1 MVNALSNIDF
11 RFYFWL
17 FLQRL
22 PLFLTVVVL
31 AAGLGIA
38 LTLLW
43 PPSYQATAKIL
54 VESPQIPADLAK
66 STVPTSAAEQFQ
78 IIQEDVLS
86 RESLLALADKFG
98 IYDDAR
104 DMSRTDMFDDMRRRV
119 GIVPTPVETA
129 SGGAVATVFHISFRA
144 DRPAVA
150 ADLVNDLVTM
160 ILNKDVQLRTARAT
174 DTVTFF
180 TKESQRLDGE
190 LRALDSRILAFKN
203 EHINAMPDSIDFRRN
218 QQTAQQQRL
227 LALAQEEATLRRQQ
241 ADLQSRPLEITATPA
256 TPEEQSLLAL
266 RQALAQ
272 QQVSFSED
280 SPTIRALRDRI
291 AALQQTIA
299 DPADGT
305 GAPLSSRDIQLADIR
320 DRLTAIGEERSAI
333 NQAIADLSIS
343 IAATPGNE
351 TVLNSLLRD
360 HQNLQAQYDA
370 AIARL
375 ADASTGQQIELLLKG
390 ERLSLIETAV
400 PPQVRQGP
408 GQKTLILASLGA
420 ALLAGLA
427 TILVPELLNRRVR
440 RPDELVSQ
448 LQIVPYITVPYI
460 DRRFR
465 PMRLAMGLAV
475 GLGMVIAVPL
485 LLLVSRSDVAPRS
498 EMSSLAL
505 AALGAPVAG
514 FEEPRP

>member
-1 MVNALSNIDF
+1 MANALSNIDF
-11 RFYFWL
+11 RFYLWL
-17 FLQRL
+17 FLRRL

-31 AAGLGIA
+31 VAGLGIA

-86 RESLLALADKFG
+86 RESLLALAERFG
-98 IYDDAR
+98 IYDDATT
-104 DMSRTDMFDDMRRRV
+104 MSSTDRFEDMRRRV
-119 GIVPTPVETA
+119 EIVPTPVQTA
-129 SGGAVATVFHISFRA
+129 SGGAVATVFHISFKA
-144 DRPAVA
+144 ERPAVA
-150 ADLVNDLVTM
+150 ADVANDLVTM
-160 ILNKDVQLRTARAT
+160 ILEKDVQLRTARAT

-190 LRALDSRILAFKN
+190 LRTLDSRILAFKN
-203 EHINAMPDSIDFRRN
+203 EHINALPDSIDFRRN

-227 LALAQEEATLRRQQ
+227 LALTQEEAMLRRQQ
-241 ADLQSRPLEITATPA
+241 ADLQLRPFEIAAVPA
-256 TPEEQSLLAL
+256 TPEEQNLLAL

-272 QQVSFSED
+272 QQVSFAED
-280 SPTIRALRDRI
+280 SPTIQSLRARI
-291 AALQQTIA
+291 AALQETIES
-299 DPADGT
+299 PAGET
-305 GAPLSSRDIQLADIR
+305 APPNSRDMQLADIKER
-320 DRLTAIGEERSAI
+320 IAAIGEERTAI
-333 NQAIADLSIS
+333 NRAIADLASS
-343 IAATPGNE
+343 IAATPSNE
-351 TVLNSLLRD
+351 TMLNSLQRD

-390 ERLSLIETAV
+390 EKLSLIETAV

-408 GQKTLILASLGA
+408 GQKMLILASLGA

-427 TILVPELLNRRVR
+427 TIFAPEVLNRRIR

-460 DRRFR
+460 DRHFR
-465 PMRLAMGLAV
+465 RMRWAAAGMGVA
-475 GLGMVIAVPL
+475 APL
-485 LLLVSRSDVAPRS
+485 LLVAYLNDAAPRN
-498 EMSSLAL
+498 ELSSLAL
-505 AALGAPVAG
+505 ASLDSQNSGEIWP
-514 FEEPRP
+514 